1 MMLMAQEN
9 VEASFRSV
17 LDRNE
22 DELSQVEETEE
33 YIDFLNREIS
43 LHISHVIAYET
54 NQQASAV
61 VSSFL
66 TISGNIERIGDH
78 ADNLAGYTRMLN
90 RRDIAFSQTAQQEI
104 VSMQDICL
112 KGIQQLLS
120 DQAGSVE
127 WLTQVS
133 ALEQRIDDMTR
144 DYRRSHLARMQSGE
158 CSAEGGI
165 LYSELLTDF
174 ERIGDHI
181 LNIAQELSKVHQ
193 HI

>member
-1 MMLMAQEN
+1 M
-9 VEASFRSV
+9 
-17 LDRNE
+17 
-22 DELSQVEETEE
+22 
-33 YIDFLNREIS
+33 
-43 LHISHVIAYET
+43 IAYET

-112 KGIQQLLS
+112 NGIQQLLS

>member
-1 MMLMAQEN
+1 MRT
-9 VEASFRSV
+9 SSPRWRRPKSI
-17 LDRNE
+17 
-22 DELSQVEETEE
+22 STE

-144 DYRRSHLARMQSGE
+144 DYRRGHLARMQSGE